1 MLRGGSCIVDPLGRV
16 LAGPLYDRSGIITAD
31 LDLDEIARGKFD
43 FDVVG
48 HYARPDIFRLVVN
61 TAPTPAAVIKAERW
75 PAEESDDA
83 EAGPKGERAEG

>member
-1 MLRGGSCIVDPLGRV
+1 V
-16 LAGPLYDRSGIITAD
+16 LAGPLYDRSGILTAD

-61 TAPTPAAVIKAERW
+61 TSPMPLVVV
-75 PAEESDDA
+75 
-83 EAGPKGERAEG
+83 EAGRGRVRDSEGVEPNM